1 MKSFLQR
8 FGSLVRGVLQGF
20 DRLRFRG
27 SKRQLCH
34 VSGMMS
40 WLGHCR
46 ILLKDY
52 KAFARDTTLTLCRAI
67 QGPAEE
73 AGLYRYL
80 NDSKTSKEQEAL
92 KLAARNGRTQGLVA
106 VIG

>member
-8 FGSLVRGVLQGF
+8 FGSLVLGVLQGF

-52 KAFARDTTLTLCRAI
+52 KAYAHDTTVTLCRAI
-67 QGPAEE
+67 QEPAEQD
-73 AGLYRYL
+73 GLYRYL
-80 NDSKTSKEQEAL
+80 NDSTTSKEEEAL
-92 KLAARNGRTQGLVA
+92 RLAAQHGRTQDRKSV
-106 VIG
+106 V

>member
-8 FGSLVRGVLQGF
+8 FGSVVAGVLQGF

-34 VSGMMS
+34 VAGMTS
-40 WLGHCR
+40 CLGAMR

-52 KAFARDTTLTLCRAI
+52 KAV
-67 QGPAEE
+67 G
-73 AGLYRYL
+73 
-80 NDSKTSKEQEAL
+80 
-92 KLAARNGRTQGLVA
+92 
-106 VIG
+106 